1 MMQSYKNS
9 DWAKALPLRAI
20 ALAAMLSL
28 AFPASARNA
37 DPVEQAVV
45 YAQCMRQNGFADFPD
60 PDSEGR
66 ILLRSRLESRSA
78 PAFRAAHR
86 ACNDVAPPGWR
97 SERPDPDRKAKLL
110 GFAQCMRAKGVADF
124 PDPSAQGEFDFGR
137 IADSPTLRTA
147 MENCR
152 RARGIMVGFGG

>member
-1 MMQSYKNS
+1 MMQGHRHFNS
-9 DWAKALPLRAI
+9 AKVLPLGVI
-20 ALAAMLSL
+20 ALATTL
-28 AFPASARNA
+28 AWSFPANA
-37 DPVEQAVV
+37 GNAGPVEQAVV

-66 ILLRSRLESRSA
+66 ILLRPRLDSRSA
-78 PAFRAAHR
+78 PAFRAAHL

-97 SERPDPDRKAKLL
+97 SERPDPNRRAKLL
-110 GFAQCMRAKGVADF
+110 GFTKCVRAKGVADF
-124 PDPSAQGEFDFGR
+124 PDPAARGEFDFGR

-152 RARGIMVGFGG
+152 RATGVMVGFGG